1 MRRTV
6 LSTFLFVVILGLGC
20 ISVSAPGK
28 ADELKHP
35 IELGKECKVL
45 FEEYLWAAESLPW
58 IHYYNAFAYA
68 YGASG
73 SYACSFEQSPRS
85 AVERCNKL
93 SSGGRGD
100 HTSFPPGTRGDDLG
114 GCKVY
119 AKSPV
124 DGKLAIVWKE
134 EPKQVSRKQV
144 ATKEVKQV
152 AAKHQTIS
160 GTGNQPKPWAGYQ
173 SKPIEDGGY
182 DLTIRY
188 SESGDKYFAVVEDS
202 RGTDLKLQG
211 AVDERG
217 NLETVDCTPDGGAY
231 VTREITGNV
240 LRIELTNP
248 GGQDSRALFVDDKL
262 AQRIKTATADPARN
276 LAKAKAEAEQQRL
289 AELKTEGHETQD
301 SAKNADRKLFAK
313 LAPGAKAYL
322 ADVMVFLKQNIEAPD
337 VMDTMLS
344 AAMLKKSLKSESG
357 KAVKASLDE
366 LNEMLAKSDGFL
378 RFTSLYDRE
387 NHRNFLDA

>member
-1 MRRTV
+1 MRRTA
-6 LSTFLFVVILGLGC
+6 LSTFLIVAILGLGC
-20 ISVSAPGK
+20 MGVSAPGK

-45 FEEYLWAAESLPW
+45 FEEYLWAAENLIW
-58 IHYYNAFAYA
+58 MDYYNAFAYA

-217 NLETVDCTPDGGAY
+217 NLETVGGTGDLY
-231 VTREITGNV
+231 FGEIEITGNV
-240 LRIELTNP
+240 LRIKVAVTPAGSSGSSSSLIF
-248 GGQDSRALFVDDKL
+248 ADKTL

-289 AELKTEGHETQD
+289 AELKTEGHET
-301 SAKNADRKLFAK
+301 
-313 LAPGAKAYL
+313 
-322 ADVMVFLKQNIEAPD
+322 
-337 VMDTMLS
+337 
-344 AAMLKKSLKSESG
+344 
-357 KAVKASLDE
+357 
-366 LNEMLAKSDGFL
+366 
-378 RFTSLYDRE
+378 
-387 NHRNFLDA
+387 

>member
-1 MRRTV
+1 MRRTA
-6 LSTFLFVVILGLGC
+6 LSTFLIVAILGLGC
-20 ISVSAPGK
+20 MGVSAPGK

-124 DGKLAIVWKE
+124 DGKLAIVWEE
-134 EPKQVSRKQV
+134 EPKQVARKQV

-217 NLETVDCTPDGGAY
+217 NLETVGGTGDLY
-231 VTREITGNV
+231 FGEIEITGNV
-240 LRIELTNP
+240 LRIKVAVTPAGSSGSSSSLIF
-248 GGQDSRALFVDDKL
+248 ADKTL

-378 RFTSLYDRE
+378 RFTSLYD
-387 NHRNFLDA
+387 

>member
-1 MRRTV
+1 MRRTA
-6 LSTFLFVVILGLGC
+6 LSTFLIVAILGLGC
-20 ISVSAPGK
+20 MGVSAPGK

-134 EPKQVSRKQV
+134 EPKQVARKQV

-217 NLETVDCTPDGGAY
+217 NLETVGGTGDLY
-231 VTREITGNV
+231 FGEIEITGNV
-240 LRIELTNP
+240 LRIKVAVTPAGSSGSSSSLIF
-248 GGQDSRALFVDDKL
+248 ADKTL

-378 RFTSLYDRE
+378 RFTSLYD
-387 NHRNFLDA
+387 

>member
-1 MRRTV
+1 MRRTA
-6 LSTFLFVVILGLGC
+6 LSTFLIVAILGLGC
-20 ISVSAPGK
+20 MGVSAPGK

-124 DGKLAIVWKE
+124 DRKLAIVWKE
-134 EPKQVSRKQV
+134 EPKEVSRKQV

-217 NLETVDCTPDGGAY
+217 NLETVGGTGDLY
-231 VTREITGNV
+231 FGEIEITGNV
-240 LRIELTNP
+240 LRIKVAVTPAGSSGSSSSLIF
-248 GGQDSRALFVDDKL
+248 ADKTL

-289 AELKTEGHETQD
+289 AELKTEGHETQE

-378 RFTSLYDRE
+378 RFTSLYD
-387 NHRNFLDA
+387 

>member
-1 MRRTV
+1 MRRTA
-6 LSTFLFVVILGLGC
+6 LSTFLIVAILGLGC
-20 ISVSAPGK
+20 MGVSAPGK

-217 NLETVDCTPDGGAY
+217 NLETVGGTGDLY
-231 VTREITGNV
+231 FGEIEITGNV
-240 LRIELTNP
+240 LRIKVAVTPAGSSGSSSSLIF
-248 GGQDSRALFVDDKL
+248 ADKTL

-378 RFTSLYDRE
+378 RFTSLYD
-387 NHRNFLDA
+387 

>member
-1 MRRTV
+1 MKRTA
-6 LSTFLFVVILGLGC
+6 LSTFLIVAILGLGC
-20 ISVSAPGK
+20 MGVSAPGK

-35 IELGKECKVL
+35 IELGKKCKVL

-73 SYACSFEQSPRS
+73 SYACSFEQSPIS

-134 EPKQVSRKQV
+134 EPKQVARKQV

-217 NLETVDCTPDGGAY
+217 NLETVGGTGDLY
-231 VTREITGNV
+231 FGEIEITGNV
-240 LRIELTNP
+240 LRIKVAVTPAGSSGSSSSLIF
-248 GGQDSRALFVDDKL
+248 ADKTL

-378 RFTSLYDRE
+378 RFTSLYD
-387 NHRNFLDA
+387 